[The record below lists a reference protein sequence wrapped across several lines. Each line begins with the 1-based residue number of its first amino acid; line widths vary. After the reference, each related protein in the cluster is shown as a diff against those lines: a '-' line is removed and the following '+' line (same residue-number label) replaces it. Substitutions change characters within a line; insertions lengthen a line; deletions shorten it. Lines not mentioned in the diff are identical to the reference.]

1 MFFVILNKFK
11 TLIMEEKKKNY
22 DKNRIRVN
30 ASYTEEEYKL
40 LKVDADKYGISVT
53 QLVKKRSLKKEKH
66 LLKEPKINI
75 QTRAD
80 INKIGSNINQI
91 ARRVNMDPNFN
102 DNLISF
108 ELKKIVEILRE
119 MLNKIK

>member
-1 MFFVILNKFK
+1 
-11 TLIMEEKKKNY
+11 MEEKKKNY